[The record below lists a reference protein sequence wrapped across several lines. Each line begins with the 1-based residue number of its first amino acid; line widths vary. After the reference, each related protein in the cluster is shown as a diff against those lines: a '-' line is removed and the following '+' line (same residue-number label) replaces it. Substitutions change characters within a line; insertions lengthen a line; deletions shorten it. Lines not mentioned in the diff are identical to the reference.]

1 MQKSPSMPSKRSGHK
16 DTYTLSKPTIC
27 PQETTGRTPD
37 SLGEQKEPSRRKV
50 CGNCHY
56 PLQTCVCSALT
67 HIENKT
73 NVIILQDKN
82 EVNNAKNTA
91 RLLALSLSNISIVRS
106 DDIESMRKL
115 ETACI
120 ENPTDFALFYPSNSS
135 SAFGIHV
142 SSNSET
148 PLNEIQEK
156 TSETIC
162 SIKHVLFIDG
172 TWRKA
177 KRLYLSNDWLQRLP
191 NYHFDESIPGQYRIR
206 KTSVKNGLS
215 TLEAVAYVLSKT
227 DDANVQGLHDLFEK
241 MQSHWPES

>member
-1 MQKSPSMPSKRSGHK
+1 MPSKRTGDK
-16 DTYTLSKPTIC
+16 DTYTLSKPTIS
-27 PQETTGRTPD
+27 PQETEGRKRD
-37 SLGEQKEPSRRKV
+37 SLGEQKEPSKRKV

-56 PLQTCVCSALT
+56 PLKTCVCSALT

-91 RLLALSLSNISIVRS
+91 RLLALSLSNISIVKS
-106 DDIESMRKL
+106 DDIDSMRKL

-120 ENPTDFALFYPSNSS
+120 ENPASFALFFPSNSS
-135 SAFGIHV
+135 SAFEIHV
-142 SSNSET
+142 SSNLET
-148 PLNEIQEK
+148 PLNEIQQK
-156 TSETIC
+156 APETTC
-162 SIKHVLFIDG
+162 SIKHILFIDG

-191 NYHFDESIPGQYRIR
+191 DYHFDESIQGQYRIR
-206 KTSVKNGLS
+206 KTSIKNGLS

-227 DDANVQGLHDLFEK
+227 DGANAQALHDLLEK
-241 MQSHWPES
+241 MQLHWPEA

>member
-1 MQKSPSMPSKRSGHK
+1 M
-16 DTYTLSKPTIC
+16 SKPTIC
-27 PQETTGRTPD
+27 SQETENLKLD
-37 SLGEQKEPSRRKV
+37 SLSEQKEPSKRKV
-50 CGNCHY
+50 CGNCRY
-56 PLQTCVCSALT
+56 PLKTCVCSALT
-67 HIENKT
+67 YIENET

-91 RLLALSLSNISIVRS
+91 RLLALSLRNISIVKS
-106 DDIESMRKL
+106 DDIDSMRKL
-115 ETACI
+115 EAACI
-120 ENPTDFALFYPSNSS
+120 QNSAAFALFFPSNSS
-135 SAFGIHV
+135 SAFETHV

-148 PLNEIQEK
+148 SLDEKQEK
-156 TSETIC
+156 ATETTR

-177 KRLYLSNDWLQRLP
+177 KRLYLSHDWLPRLP
-191 NYHFDESIPGQYRIR
+191 NYHFDESIQGQYRIR